1 LVAIP
6 PGVRFLP
13 NAITVLALCAG
24 LSSIAFAHRATL
36 EPAQPNSQWL
46 LAAALIGTA
55 AILDSLDGPAARMLH
70 STSRIGAEL
79 DSFSDLVGFGIAP
92 AVVMYLWKLDHHPIG
107 WAICLVYAVCTT
119 LRLARFN
126 SALDDDNPK
135 PWSKM
140 FFTGVPSPAGALLA
154 VQPMLLWWQF
164 RDGWWSNQ
172 WVTASWMLFVG
183 ILMISRMP
191 SIALK
196 HVYIPSSL
204 VLPSLVGLVVAV
216 ALAFYQPVV
225 MLGLGLLV
233 YLGHLPYAWWKL
245 QRVRRNPELWSAER
259 RRRIRARST
268 RLRPRMA
275 QPRRVAGRARDGRRL
290 PQIQY
295 RQRTSLLGDPP
306 IPSNEPGTSRRLG
319 RRRLR

>member
-1 LVAIP
+1 VAIP

-36 EPAQPNSQWL
+36 EPAQPNSQWF
-46 LAAALIGTA
+46 LAAALIATA
-55 AILDSLDGPAARMLH
+55 AVLDSLDGPAARMLH

-79 DSFSDLVGFGIAP
+79 DSFSDLVSFGIAP
-92 AVVMYLWKLDHHPIG
+92 AVVMYLWKLDMHPVG

-164 RDGWWSNQ
+164 GEGWWSNQ
-172 WVTASWMLFVG
+172 WVTASWMLFIG

-196 HVYIPSSL
+196 YVYIPSSL
-204 VLPSLVGLVVAV
+204 VLPSLVGLVIGV

-233 YLGHLPYAWWKL
+233 YLAHLPYAWWKR
-245 QRVRRNPELWSAER
+245 QRVRRNPELWSADR

-268 RLRPRMA
+268 RLRPRMP
-275 QPRRVAGRARDGRRL
+275 QRRRVAGRARDGRRL
-290 PQIQY
+290 PELQY
-295 RQRTSLLGDPP
+295 RQRQRTGGQQTPAP
-306 IPSNEPGTSRRLG
+306 NPSGTSRRLG